1 VCRRILCR
9 ASKSVLGGLML
20 NSEAWNE
27 ISDKISSEDFYR
39 REHQLIFKAMRALSE
54 ADQPLDVVTIAEELE
69 RRAELND
76 VGGMPY
82 LGMLANETPTA
93 SNVPAYARIV
103 REQSVMRQLIKVGN
117 KIADSGYRPEG
128 TSGG

>member
-1 VCRRILCR
+1 MSDELNPPTSYEDYSENTVSMPVDQALETLRVPPH
-9 ASKSVLGGLML
+9 SVQGEQSVLGGLML

-69 RRAELND
+69 
-76 VGGMPY
+76 
-82 LGMLANETPTA
+82 
-93 SNVPAYARIV
+93 
-103 REQSVMRQLIKVGN
+103 
-117 KIADSGYRPEG
+117 
-128 TSGG
+128 